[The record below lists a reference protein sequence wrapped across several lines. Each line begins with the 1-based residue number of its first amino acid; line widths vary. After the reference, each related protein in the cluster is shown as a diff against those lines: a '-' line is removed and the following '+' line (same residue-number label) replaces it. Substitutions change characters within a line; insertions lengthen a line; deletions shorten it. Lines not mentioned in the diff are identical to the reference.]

1 MKSSKLSFLF
11 TASAFWNRDDWNRKV
26 PMFAPRQQGVV
37 LVFSLVSLLVLTL
50 LGVNMIQQNRLEFM
64 MAGNAQTQTEA
75 FATGEDILRLSE
87 NYVDVLHANNSQE
100 CRTPTVNNAATQV
113 TYRCYNA
120 TTMLYDISQTFDL
133 TPGQSIPDRL
143 FHCPSAT
150 DEFTNLQAAD
160 EDLTTPQWEITN
172 SLNLVSAEIGT
183 TKVSIASVAC
193 ITRAANVEVV
203 CKDTTQ
209 RELLS
214 TFPCNSIP
222 TNCTTELYTFQVV
235 SKTAG
240 TSAER
245 TVESK
250 YAVRCDD
257 NVVVA
262 AP

>member
-26 PMFAPRQQGVV
+26 PMFASRQQGVV

-120 TTMLYDISQTFDL
+120 TTMLYDISQTFL
-133 TPGQSIPDRL
+133 I
-143 FHCPSAT
+143 
-150 DEFTNLQAAD
+150 
-160 EDLTTPQWEITN
+160 
-172 SLNLVSAEIGT
+172 
-183 TKVSIASVAC
+183 
-193 ITRAANVEVV
+193 
-203 CKDTTQ
+203 
-209 RELLS
+209 
-214 TFPCNSIP
+214 
-222 TNCTTELYTFQVV
+222 
-235 SKTAG
+235 
-240 TSAER
+240 
-245 TVESK
+245 
-250 YAVRCDD
+250 
-257 NVVVA
+257 
-262 AP
+262 